1 MKEFI
6 KKSRSGTFA
15 LGITGL
21 IISNKEVK
29 DNMKIVMSLE
39 DSDLLIKTIK
49 TILKQ

>member
-15 LGITGL
+15 LGTTAL
-21 IISNKEVK
+21 ILSNKEVK
-29 DNMKIVMSLE
+29 DNLKIVISLD
-39 DSDLLIKTIK
+39 DSDLLIKTVK